1 MKAKIKRGSGFRGT
15 LNYVLDEGKKRTGD
29 KNATIVA
36 GNMSGSN
43 AKALSREFSFSRSL
57 RPDTKNPVWHCSIAL
72 PEGEKLDAGTWDRV
86 SNRFLEEMGVDTGN
100 HQFIV
105 VQHDDTDNEH
115 VHIVMS
121 RIGLDSQLWHGRK
134 DVITAIDAT
143 QKLEKEFGLT
153 LTAGLYELD
162 ENGNK
167 IEVEVGN
174 KKGYK
179 RNHRAKKYNEKDIQM
194 AARTEL
200 APERMVLQNI
210 IDEATKTKTS
220 VFDFIEQLQCAG
232 VNVRP
237 NVAKTGRLNGFSYEL
252 NGVAIKGSD
261 LGSNYSWGKESKLK
275 QIIIYEQDRDGER
288 LIATAERIK
297 QAASKPS
304 PEAPENK
311 EAGQPTHIQND
322 DRDSAK
328 HDSVSSG
335 LEKEQPRV
343 AEGPEPDSHQ
353 QQGVGNNN
361 QERSNSTGQSNR
373 ERSQSDGNSHQ
384 QSVQRAGQGHQQLTG
399 NPTLD
404 KLENEVRDLR
414 GRAGNWNAVNNTVD
428 ALAAPLVANTR
439 AGQQSPDQLKKI
451 EAWRSQHE
459 ALNAKE
465 YRITLI
471 PRKDG
476 AKPWVLGKNGDKERF
491 YSHQQVEEQIPLMRQ
506 KNAQGYDIYITPIDE
521 GHHFIVVD
529 DLTSSQHM
537 AMMKEGYKPNLVQES
552 SKDNRQAIFKIP
564 KQGEPDEQQAAN
576 AVVVELN
583 REYGDKNFS
592 GVIHP
597 FRMAGFSNKK
607 AGRNNAFT
615 RILSASQALC
625 GKVSDKL
632 KQAVGELV
640 KKRDDAVLDQRLSDI
655 RNAPVFSQDTPSL
668 FRREWAKQHGL
679 AKKMK
684 WEVDYSRI
692 DYRASKEL
700 LSNGITPEDVQAA
713 IIECSPSVDARK
725 SNPEDYA
732 QRTVSKAQAEI
743 KPPAEKPAEQP
754 KPPAEKPERK
764 AKRDKNGTIIGWIE
778 D

>member
-1 MKAKIKRGSGFRGT
+1 MKAKVNRGNGFRGT

-29 KNATIVA
+29 KDPEIVA
-36 GNMSGSN
+36 GNMSATS
-43 AKALSREFSFSRSL
+43 AKALTKEFGFSRRL
-57 RPDTKNPVWHCSIAL
+57 RGDIKNPVWHCSLAL
-72 PEGEKLDAGTWDRV
+72 PNGERLGTDRWDRV
-86 SNRFLEEMGVDTGN
+86 VNRFLEEMDIDTGK
-100 HQFIV
+100 HQFLAV
-105 VQHDDTDNEH
+105 RHNDTDNDH

-121 RIGLDSQLWHGRK
+121 RIGLDSKVWHGK
-134 DVITAIDAT
+134 NDVFNAIEAT
-143 QKLEKEFGLT
+143 QQLEKEFGLT
-153 LTAGLYELD
+153 LTAGYFELD
-162 ENGNK
+162 ANGKK
-167 IEVEVGN
+167 IRRKSA
-174 KKGYK
+174 KK
-179 RNHRAKKYNEKDIQM
+179 RAKPAEIQM
-194 AARTEL
+194 AARTEE
-200 APERMVLQNI
+200 APKRLVLQQV
-210 IDEATKTKTS
+210 IDEATSSKTD
-220 VFDFIEQLQCAG
+220 VFSFIEQLQCAG
-232 VNVRP
+232 IIVRP
-237 NVAKTGRLNGFSYEL
+237 NVAKTGRLNGFSFEL
-252 NGVAIKGSD
+252 DGIPFKGSD
-261 LGSNYSWGKESKLK
+261 LGDDYKWTATSKLK
-275 QIIIYEQDRDGER
+275 QNISYEQNTDGAR
-288 LIATAERIK
+288 LIAVSSRIK
-297 QAASKPS
+297 EEDRKRSEESAKAE
-304 PEAPENK
+304 EARQSAHIEN
-311 EAGQPTHIQND
+311 N

-328 HDSVSSG
+328 HDSVSAG
-335 LEKEQPRV
+335 LEKEQPSS
-343 AEGPEPDSHQ
+343 AESPAGASHQ
-353 QQGVGNNN
+353 QQRASNNN
-361 QERSNSTGQSNR
+361 TERSNPTGQSNS
-373 ERSQSDGNSHQ
+373 EHHQPDGDSHQ
-384 QSVQRAGQGHQQLTG
+384 PSVQRTGQRHHPTKR
-399 NPTLD
+399 NPALN
-404 KLENEVRDLR
+404 KLEGEVRDLR
-414 GRAGNWNAVNNTVD
+414 GRAGNWNVVNNTVGD
-428 ALAAPLVANTR
+428 LAAPLTANTG
-439 AGQQSPDQLKKI
+439 AGKQSPDQLKKI

-459 ALNAKE
+459 ALKASE

-521 GHHFIVVD
+521 ANHYIVVD
-529 DLTSSQHM
+529 DLTTQQHM
-537 AMMKEGYKPNLVQES
+537 AMLKEGYKPSLVQES
-552 SKDNRQAIFKIP
+552 SKDNRQAIFKAA
-564 KQGEPDEQQAAN
+564 KTGDPDEQTAAN

-583 REYGDKNFS
+583 RKYGDKNFS
-592 GVIHP
+592 GVVHP

>member
-72 PEGEKLDAGTWDRV
+72 PEGERLDAGTWDRV

-134 DVITAIDAT
+134 DVMTAIDAT

-174 KKGYK
+174 QKGYK

-210 IDEATKTKTS
+210 IDEATKMKTS

-304 PEAPENK
+304 PEATEDK
-311 EAGQPTHIQND
+311 TAGQPTHIQND

-328 HDSVSSG
+328 HDSVSAG

-373 ERSQSDGNSHQ
+373 ERSQSDGDSHQ
-384 QSVQRAGQGHQQLTG
+384 QSVQRAGEGHQQPTG

-404 KLENEVRDLR
+404 KLENQVSDLR
-414 GRAGNWNAVNNTVD
+414 SRAGNWNAVNNTVD

-471 PRKDG
+471 PRRDG

-521 GHHFIVVD
+521 ANHYIVVD
-529 DLTSSQHM
+529 DLTTQQHM
-537 AMMKEGYKPNLVQES
+537 AMMKEGYKPSLVQES

-592 GVIHP
+592 GVVHP

-607 AGRNNAFT
+607 TGRNNAFT
-615 RILSASQALC
+615 RILSRSFEACLR
-625 GKVSDKL
+625 VSATLKHKIETAKQQRN
-632 KQAVGELV
+632 KQAIETRV
-640 KKRDDAVLDQRLSDI
+640 KDMDDYPQ
-655 RNAPVFSQDTPSL
+655 FSKDAESQ
-668 FRREWAKQHGL
+668 FKREWSKVHGL
-679 AKKMK
+679 ATKKG
-684 WEVDYSRI
+684 WEIDYSRI
-692 DYRASKEL
+692 DFQAVKASLEAGISPEEL
-700 LSNGITPEDVQAA
+700 EQA
-713 IIECSPSVDARK
+713 ILDHSPSVLDRK
-725 SNPEDYA
+725 NNPEDYA
-732 QRTVSKAQAEI
+732 QRTVKAAQGKA
-743 KPPAEKPAEQP
+743 KPPAEKPTEQP
-754 KPPAEKPERK
+754 KPPAEKPK
-764 AKRDKNGTIIGWIE
+764 GKPKRDKNGTIIGWIDE
-778 D
+778 

>member
-1 MKAKIKRGSGFRGT
+1 
-15 LNYVLDEGKKRTGD
+15 
-29 KNATIVA
+29 
-36 GNMSGSN
+36 MSASN
-43 AKALSREFSFSRSL
+43 AKDLSREFSFSRSL
-57 RPDTKNPVWHCSIAL
+57 RPDTKRPVWHCSLGL
-72 PEGEKLDAGTWDRV
+72 PEGDSLDIGTWDRI

-100 HQFIV
+100 HQFV
-105 VQHDDTDNEH
+105 VVKHHDTDKEH

-134 DVITAIDAT
+134 DVMQAIEAT
-143 QKLEKEFGLT
+143 QTLEKEFGLT
-153 LTAGLYELD
+153 LTAGYFELD
-162 ENGNK
+162 ENGEK
-167 IEVEVGN
+167 V
-174 KKGYK
+174 K
-179 RNHRAKKYNEKDIQM
+179 RKVSKRDPKPQETQM
-194 AARTEL
+194 SARTGE
-200 APERMVLQNI
+200 APKRLVLQQI
-210 IDEATKTKTS
+210 IDEATSTKTD
-220 VFDFIEQLQCAG
+220 VFSFIEQLECAG
-232 VNVRP
+232 VTVRP
-237 NVAKTGRLNGFSYEL
+237 NVAKTGRLNGFSFEYQ
-252 NGVAIKGSD
+252 GIPFKGSD
-261 LGSNYSWGKESKLK
+261 LGDDYKWSERSKLK
-275 QIIIYEQDRDGER
+275 QNVTYEQTRDSKR
-288 LIATAERIK
+288 LIAEAERIK

-304 PEAPENK
+304 PEATEDK
-311 EAGQPTHIQND
+311 TAGQPTHIQD
-322 DRDSAK
+322 HDRDSAK

-361 QERSNSTGQSNR
+361 PERSNSTGQSNR
-373 ERSQSDGNSHQ
+373 ERSQPDGDSHQ
-384 QSVQRAGQGHQQLTG
+384 QGVQRAGQGHQKSTG

-404 KLENEVRDLR
+404 KLENQVSDLR
-414 GRAGNWNAVNNTVD
+414 SRAGNWNAANNTVAD
-428 ALAAPLVANTR
+428 LAAPLVTNPKSSK
-439 AGQQSPDQLKKI
+439 QSPDQLKKV

-529 DLTSSQHM
+529 DLTTQQHM
-537 AMMKEGYKPNLVQES
+537 AIMKEGYKPNLVQES

-592 GVIHP
+592 GVVHP

-615 RILSASQALC
+615 RILSRSFEAC
-625 GKVSDKL
+625 RRVSETLKHKIESAKQQRN
-632 KQAVGELV
+632 KQAIVSRV
-640 KKRDDAVLDQRLSDI
+640 KGMDDYPQFGKDAESH
-655 RNAPVFSQDTPSL
+655 FK
-668 FRREWAKQHGL
+668 REWSKVHGL
-679 AKKMK
+679 ATKKG
-684 WEVDYSRI
+684 WEIDYSRI
-692 DYRASKEL
+692 DFQAVKASLEAGINPDEL
-700 LSNGITPEDVQAA
+700 EQA
-713 IIECSPSVDARK
+713 ILEHSPSVLDRK
-725 SNPEDYA
+725 NNPEDYA
-732 QRTVSKAQAEI
+732 QRTVKAAQGKA

-754 KPPAEKPERK
+754 KPPAEQPKRKP
-764 AKRDKNGTIIGWIE
+764 KRDKNGTIIGWIDE
-778 D
+778 

>member
-1 MKAKIKRGSGFRGT
+1 M
-15 LNYVLDEGKKRTGD
+15 
-29 KNATIVA
+29 IVA
-36 GNMSGSN
+36 GNMSASN
-43 AKALSREFSFSRSL
+43 AKDLSREFSFSRSL
-57 RPDTKNPVWHCSIAL
+57 RPDTKRPVWHCSLGL
-72 PEGEKLDAGTWDRV
+72 PEGDSLDIGTWDRI

-100 HQFIV
+100 HQFV
-105 VQHDDTDNEH
+105 VVKHHDTDKEH

-134 DVITAIDAT
+134 DVMQAIEAT
-143 QKLEKEFGLT
+143 QTLEKEFGLT
-153 LTAGLYELD
+153 LTAGYFELD
-162 ENGNK
+162 ENGEK
-167 IEVEVGN
+167 V
-174 KKGYK
+174 K
-179 RNHRAKKYNEKDIQM
+179 RKVSKRDPKPQETQM
-194 AARTEL
+194 SARTGE
-200 APERMVLQNI
+200 APKRLVLQQI
-210 IDEATKTKTS
+210 IDEATSTKTD
-220 VFDFIEQLQCAG
+220 VFSFIEQLECAG
-232 VNVRP
+232 VTVRP
-237 NVAKTGRLNGFSYEL
+237 NVAKTGRLNGFSFEYQ
-252 NGVAIKGSD
+252 GIPFKGSD
-261 LGSNYSWGKESKLK
+261 LGDDYKWSERSKLK
-275 QIIIYEQDRDGER
+275 QNVTYEQTRDSKR
-288 LIATAERIK
+288 LIAEAERIK

-304 PEAPENK
+304 PEATEDK
-311 EAGQPTHIQND
+311 TAGQPTHIQD
-322 DRDSAK
+322 HDRDSAK

-361 QERSNSTGQSNR
+361 PERSNSTGQSNR
-373 ERSQSDGNSHQ
+373 ERSQPDGDSHQ
-384 QSVQRAGQGHQQLTG
+384 QGVQRAGQGHQKSTG

-404 KLENEVRDLR
+404 KLENQVSDLR
-414 GRAGNWNAVNNTVD
+414 SRAGNWNAANNTVAD
-428 ALAAPLVANTR
+428 LAAPLVTNPKSSK
-439 AGQQSPDQLKKI
+439 QSPDQLKKV

-529 DLTSSQHM
+529 DLTTQQHM
-537 AMMKEGYKPNLVQES
+537 AIMKEGYKPNLVQES

-592 GVIHP
+592 GVVHP

-615 RILSASQALC
+615 RILSRSFEAC
-625 GKVSDKL
+625 RRVSETLKHKIESAKQQRN
-632 KQAVGELV
+632 KQAIVSRV
-640 KKRDDAVLDQRLSDI
+640 KGMDDYPQFGKDAESH
-655 RNAPVFSQDTPSL
+655 FK
-668 FRREWAKQHGL
+668 REWSKVHGL
-679 AKKMK
+679 ATKKG
-684 WEVDYSRI
+684 WEIDYSRI
-692 DYRASKEL
+692 DFQAVKASLEAGINPDEL
-700 LSNGITPEDVQAA
+700 EQA
-713 IIECSPSVDARK
+713 ILEHSPSVLDRK
-725 SNPEDYA
+725 NNPEDYA
-732 QRTVSKAQAEI
+732 QRTVKAAQGKA

-754 KPPAEKPERK
+754 KPPAEQPKRKP
-764 AKRDKNGTIIGWIE
+764 KRDKNGTIIGWIDE
-778 D
+778 